1 MRTFLIAL
9 GTSAVMSAITA
20 GIIFAVVDE
29 NPEPVVVS
37 AAPVEEAARA
47 ESVTPGASAAM
58 ADEAAEDG
66 AVQAEQAEQAN
77 VDANE
82 LDDEVA
88 AVVLREE
95 RFEPGEL
102 FDAAAHSVVTV
113 MTDFG
118 AGSGFFID
126 DEGHVVTNLHVVEDS
141 GSIRVVTYAGESA
154 AAELAGSDWGNDLA
168 VLRVDAEDLTFEPAV
183 LGDGADL
190 EIGDAV
196 AAIGAPESHRHS
208 LSVGVIS
215 GLDRSAQRDGRMSWN
230 LIQSD
235 AAINPGNSGGVLLNA
250 EGEVIG
256 VTTLIDS
263 PVRGFTGIGLSVS
276 ADTLRQV
283 LPRMIEGEEISHP
296 RLGVL
301 LSEEDERL
309 MVSQVEEDS
318 AAADA
323 GVEADDGLIALAGQG
338 IWGFSSLVMVL
349 EGLETGETVPLMVL
363 RDGEELEL
371 EIELQPWERAQ
382 PREEPGQDEP
392 WRFFFF
398 R

>member
-9 GTSAVMSAITA
+9 GTSAVMSAVTA

-29 NPEPVVVS
+29 SPEPVVVP
-37 AAPVEEAARA
+37 AAAVEESAQSAR
-47 ESVTPGASAAM
+47 SVSARVT
-58 ADEAAEDG
+58 DEAATGEADLG
-66 AVQAEQAEQAN
+66 QAEQARA
-77 VDANE
+77 DGSLA
-82 LDDEVA
+82 DEETA
-88 AVVLREE
+88 AVVLRED

-102 FDAAAHSVVTV
+102 FEAAAHSVVTV

-118 AGSGFFID
+118 AGSGFFVD
-126 DEGHVVTNLHVVEDS
+126 EEGHVVTNLHVVEDS
-141 GSIRVVTYAGESA
+141 GWIRVVTYAGESA

-168 VLRVDAEDLTFEPAV
+168 VLLVDPEGLTFEAAV
-183 LGDGADL
+183 LGDDSEL
-190 EIGDAV
+190 VIGDAV

-215 GLDRSAQRDGRMSWN
+215 GLDRSRERDGRVSRN

-276 ADTLRQV
+276 ADTLRRV

-296 RLGVL
+296 RLGVAVGE
-301 LSEEDERL
+301 EEDGL
-309 MVSQVEEDS
+309 VVAQVEEDS
-318 AAADA
+318 AADEA
-323 GVEADDGLIALAGQG
+323 GLEEDDL
-338 IWGFSSLVMVL
+338 LVAL
-349 EGLETGETVPLMVL
+349 EGLEIDGFAGLVAALEGLRVGETATITVL
-363 RDGEELEL
+363 RDGEEVEL
-371 EIELQPWERAQ
+371 EVELRPWERQ
-382 PREEPGQDEP
+382 SPEEEPPLQ
-392 WRFFFF
+392 RFFF

>member
-9 GTSAVMSAITA
+9 GTSAAVSAVTA

-29 NPEPVVVS
+29 NPEPVP

-47 ESVTPGASAAM
+47 VSAQATEGGDAEEAGQARADGSAAG
-58 ADEAAEDG
+58 DEAAAG
-66 AVQAEQAEQAN
+66 QAVTEGSSAG
-77 VDANE
+77 
-82 LDDEVA
+82 DEAV
-88 AVVLREE
+88 VVLRED

-102 FDAAAHSVVTV
+102 FEAAAHSVVTV

-118 AGSGFFID
+118 AGSGFFVD
-126 DEGHVVTNLHVVEDS
+126 EEGHVVTNLHVVEDS
-141 GSIRVVTYAGESA
+141 GSIRVLTYAGESA

-168 VLRVDAEDLTFEPAV
+168 VLRVDPEGLTFEPAV
-183 LGDGADL
+183 LGDGSEL

-215 GLDRSAQRDGRMSWN
+215 GLDRTRERDGRTSRN

-276 ADTLRQV
+276 ADTLRRV
-283 LPRMIEGEEISHP
+283 LPRMIDGEEISHP
-296 RLGVL
+296 RLGVAVGEA
-301 LSEEDERL
+301 EEGL
-309 MVSQVEEDS
+309 VIAQVEEES
-318 AAADA
+318 AADEA
-323 GVEADDGLIALAGQG
+323 GLQEEDV
-338 IWGFSSLVMVL
+338 LVAL
-349 EGLETGETVPLMVL
+349 EGLRVDGFAELVGALEGLRAGETATITVL
-363 RDGEELEL
+363 RDGEEVEL
-371 EIELQPWERAQ
+371 EVELRPWERQ
-382 PREEPGQDEP
+382 TREEAPEP
-392 WRFFFF
+392 RRFFF